1 MKLLIRNLARTSTE
15 PELRALFE
23 AFGAV
28 QSCKLVLDAKTGG
41 SKGFAFV
48 EMPRPGEAKAATQS
62 LNGKPLDGNILRV
75 KRAKPKT
82 VE

>member
-28 QSCKLVLDAKTGG
+28 QYCKLVLDQKTGG

-48 EMPRPGEAKAATQS
+48 EMPRPGEAKAAAQS
-62 LNGKPLDGNILRV
+62 LNGKALDGNVLRV
-75 KRAKPKT
+75 KRANPKT